1 MYRIGKEEIEA
12 VDRVIKTKQLFRVG
26 SQLHECDN
34 FEKEW
39 AEKIGVKYALLI
51 SGGGTAALTSALAAC
66 GIGPGD
72 EVLVPGYTWIS
83 TASAVLTC
91 GAIPVVCEI
100 DETISIDPEDIKRK
114 ITPNTK
120 AVIPVHMAGH
130 PCAMDKICEIAKENN
145 LYVIED
151 CCQDDGGM
159 YKGKRVGTWGDIG
172 CFSFNYFKIISSGEG
187 GCFVTN
193 NEELFQKGACYCD
206 CGSFF
211 WSDIEFK
218 FPVFVAQQFRANE
231 IQGAI
236 MREQLKK
243 LDGIIADLKRIRKVL
258 INELKDDLKFIPSN
272 DEENDTG
279 INVVVEFENEDKARK
294 FCQKVPDLAGLGIDH
309 GKHVYT
315 NWTPLQTKNVN
326 HVKAMNPF
334 YFPLNQGLRAD
345 YGPEVAPK
353 TLELLRKYVFIPIDP
368 DMKDAEVKDLVEK
381 LRQATR

>member
-12 VDRVIKTKQLFRVG
+12 VDRVIKSKQLFRVG

-51 SGGGTAALTSALAAC
+51 SGGGTAALTSAIAAC
-66 GIGPGD
+66 EIGPGD

-100 DETISIDPEDIKRK
+100 NETVTIDPEDIKKK

-120 AVIPVHMAGH
+120 AIIPVHMAGH
-130 PCAMDKICEIAKENN
+130 PCEMDKICEIAKENN

-151 CCQDDGGM
+151 CCQDDGGI

-172 CFSFNYFKIISSGEG
+172 CYSFNYFKIISSGEG

-193 NEELFQKGACYCD
+193 NEELFQRGACYCD

-236 MREQLKK
+236 MRQQLKK
-243 LDGIIADLKRIRKVL
+243 LDDIIADLKRIRKII

-279 INVVVEFENEDKARK
+279 VNVVVEFNNEKEARN
-294 FCQKVPDLAGLGIDH
+294 FCEKIPGLAGLGIDH
-309 GKHVYT
+309 GKHIYT
-315 NWTPLQTKNVN
+315 NWTPLQNKNIN

-334 YFPLNQGLRAD
+334 YFPQNQGLRAD
-345 YGPEVAPK
+345 YGPSVAPK
-353 TLELLRKYVFIPIDP
+353 TLEILKRYVFIPIDP
-368 DMKDAEVKDLVEK
+368 DMNDKEINTLIEK
-381 LRQATR
+381 LRDASK